1 MKPHTSSENTPP
13 KEPWWGSVAVRSI
26 AYQVIALL
34 VIVGGAAWLVS
45 VTMSNLATRNISTGF
60 SFLHQEA
67 GFLIGESLL
76 PTHAGDTYGR
86 LILAGFVNTLR
97 VAAIGIVLSTVLGL
111 VVGLLRL
118 SSVRLVQKIVS
129 GYIELIR
136 NIPLLLQ
143 LFFWYA
149 LITENAPGP
158 RQAYQPL
165 PGVFLSNRGLQL
177 PSLEGAAVPWAIGG
191 LAAGFIALVVI
202 LHRLRRSNR
211 PPLTSGKL
219 AWFAVATLL
228 GGAVLGY
235 VMGGASLSLE
245 VPQLSGFNFQG
256 GLNLSPEFT
265 ALMLGLVAYNAAFI
279 GEIVRSGVQSIPKGQ
294 WEAAESIGLSKSMT
308 LRRVIIPQALR
319 VMIPPMTNQYLS
331 LIKNSSLAVAI
342 GYPDIV
348 AVMNTT
354 ITQTGQAIEGVVI
367 LMSSYLI
374 FSLLVSIFMNWY
386 NRRVALVGR

>member
-1 MKPHTSSENTPP
+1 MP
-13 KEPWWGSVAVRSI
+13 
-26 AYQVIALL
+26 
-34 VIVGGAAWLVS
+34 
-45 VTMSNLATRNISTGF
+45 GF
-60 SFLHQEA
+60 
-67 GFLIGESLL
+67 
-76 PTHAGDTYGR
+76 
-86 LILAGFVNTLR
+86 
-97 VAAIGIVLSTVLGL
+97 
-111 VVGLLRL
+111 
-118 SSVRLVQKIVS
+118 
-129 GYIELIR
+129 
-136 NIPLLLQ
+136 
-143 LFFWYA
+143 
-149 LITENAPGP
+149 
-158 RQAYQPL
+158 
-165 PGVFLSNRGLQL
+165 
-177 PSLEGAAVPWAIGG
+177 
-191 LAAGFIALVVI
+191 FIALVVI

-219 AWFAVATLL
+219 AWFALATLL